1 MNLKFDQIAEALKQ
15 AKIPCR
21 LKETNRTEYIIE
33 LGMWY
38 PDELVDN
45 IYEAIPDF
53 KGTICSES
61 TGGAVVASIRLNGG
75 PKNYF

>member
-1 MNLKFDQIAEALKQ
+1 MNTQFDQITEALKQ

-21 LKETNRTEYIIE
+21 LKETNKTEYIIE

-53 KGTICSES
+53 KGTICGES
-61 TGGAVVASIRLNGG
+61 AGGIIVASVRICGG
-75 PKNYF
+75 PKNY